1 VTEEHTSTENHGGKN
16 QHAPLLLAQE
26 NWLAGEKPGEQKTK
40 IRADKHSSCNANS
53 DWQQKDETWP

>member
-1 VTEEHTSTENHGGKN
+1 MSTENHGGKN
-16 QHAPLLLAQE
+16 QHALLLLAQE

-40 IRADKHSSCNANS
+40 IRAGKHSSCNVNS